1 MQFQSR
7 FQSPPPPL
15 PLASRTVSRAHEAN
29 TQRAQ
34 PFNHLSEIHGSQRL
48 GRQNISSAYIQ
59 DDESHGSRQSGYWSG
74 PRFAEQY
81 GGRAR
86 ESSLAEKG
94 DGNNARRVSAST
106 NSFNRHAAQQQQQR
120 YTSSS
125 QDAIPWPITHDSPF
139 LRRQS
144 AGEDAFAQLSLAD
157 NARSQALPLPAA
169 VSHHARSNSATSS
182 ASETSSISMFEL
194 PTDHYH
200 VSALEPNPTPAAY
213 CSNQPYLP
221 LPAQRGNSSQPP
233 RQMPHFQT
241 TLVSPLGVSSTPVQR
256 PAHTLPTPHWI
267 DTTGADHQSWSSHER
282 SGLPINQQRLGAIG
296 VFDWELETGTAH
308 ELGKAM
314 GGPSMNNRK
323 LGLYKSVLMIL
334 VCSLRCSFFWH
345 CRTELCRSW
354 ESTGSCRYGHKCQ
367 FGKLLKSLRA

>member
-1 MQFQSR
+1 MQNTGHFLNLDGFVGLTVLQTTASPTFALSDYRLPKMQFQTR
-7 FQSPPPPL
+7 FQSPPPL
-15 PLASRTVSRAHEAN
+15 PLASRTVPRAHEAN
-29 TQRAQ
+29 RQRSQ
-34 PFNHLSEIHGSQRL
+34 PFNHLSEMHGSQRL
-48 GRQNISSAYIQ
+48 GRQNISSAFIQ
-59 DDESHGSRQSGYWSG
+59 DDESHVPRQSGYWSG
-74 PRFAEQY
+74 PRYTEQY
-81 GGRAR
+81 DGRVR
-86 ESSLAEKG
+86 ESSLAESR

-125 QDAIPWPITHDSPF
+125 QDAIPWPVTHDSPF

-200 VSALEPNPTPAAY
+200 VSAWQPNPTPAAY

-221 LPAQRGNSSQPP
+221 SPAQHGNSSQTA

-241 TLVSPLGVSSTPVQR
+241 TLLSPLGVSSTPVKR
-256 PAHTLPTPHWI
+256 PAHPLPTSHWM
-267 DTTGADHQSWSSHER
+267 DTAGADHQSWSSQER
-282 SGLPINQQRLGAIG
+282 SGLPINQQRLVAIG
-296 VFDWELETGTAH
+296 VSDWELGTGTAH

-323 LGLYKSVLMIL
+323 LGLYKSVSIMI
-334 VCSLRCSFFWH
+334 F
-345 CRTELCRSW
+345 
-354 ESTGSCRYGHKCQ
+354 
-367 FGKLLKSLRA
+367 